1 MTWFPPS
8 CGFIKRNIDSA
19 ARGSPGHAAGGG
31 IFRDSFGVFRGCFAA
46 YIGVKLVL
54 HTELFTAILA
64 IEYANSVGW
73 DKLWLEC
80 DSKLVLA
87 AFDKVDLVPWDLRS
101 RWIHCIKLCSQM
113 HFSYSH
119 IYREGNLC
127 ANRLANYGIDH
138 RVELIRWDH
147 LPLFVRDSFACNHCG
162 FPSFP
167 LFFIVIMGFGQ
178 VPLCL
183 LLVFFIYFYKYGL
196 PSMIC

>member
-1 MTWFPPS
+1 M
-8 CGFIKRNIDSA
+8 A
-19 ARGSPGHAAGGG
+19 HQ
-31 IFRDSFGVFRGCFAA
+31 
-46 YIGVKLVL
+46 L
-54 HTELFTAILA
+54 HTEFFTAILA

-178 VPLCL
+178 VLLCL

>member
-1 MTWFPPS
+1 M
-8 CGFIKRNIDSA
+8 G
-19 ARGSPGHAAGGG
+19 
-31 IFRDSFGVFRGCFAA
+31 
-46 YIGVKLVL
+46 
-54 HTELFTAILA
+54 A

-167 LFFIVIMGFGQ
+167 LFFIWG
-178 VPLCL
+178 VPML
-183 LLVFFIYFYKYGL
+183 LGCPCPTLRYACYISTKKNHREIH
-196 PSMIC
+196 P